1 MSASFNEAVQVRQ
14 LDEDDDFSDEE
25 DLAFDDYINMDVKG
39 DTDTVMES
47 SQENIPEF
55 RRA

>member
-1 MSASFNEAVQVRQ
+1 MSASFNEPVQVRH

-47 SQENIPEF
+47 SRENIPEF